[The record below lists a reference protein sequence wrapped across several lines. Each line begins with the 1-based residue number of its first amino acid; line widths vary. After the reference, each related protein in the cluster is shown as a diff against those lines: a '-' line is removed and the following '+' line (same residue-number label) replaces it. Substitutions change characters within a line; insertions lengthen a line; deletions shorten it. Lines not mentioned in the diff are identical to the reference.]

1 MSTAKALHI
10 EPEPEP
16 ISPVSAYAAGIL
28 AEAQDIDRGHS
39 SSLPKMGSKLCR
51 GCEQYKQDC
60 EDGVCAS
67 CRGEQPGPDEMS
79 RRHRAAARQGHL
91 NTAKLLRRI
100 ASERGLNSIFAS
112 VLLSEADE
120 HERRARR

>member
-10 EPEPEP
+10 ESEPEP
-16 ISPVSAYAAGIL
+16 ISPVSAYAAGIR

-67 CRGEQPGPDEMS
+67 CRGESSGPTPADLHKAM
-79 RRHRAAARQGHL
+79 RHGNEVAAKVLRALAG
-91 NTAKLLRRI
+91 
-100 ASERGLNSIFAS
+100 ERGINPTFAQG
-112 VLLSEADE
+112 LLADADYF
-120 HERRARR
+120 ERRARR